1 MTTGDD
7 MVRCEVLNLTDV
19 SVDHIDVISIMFL
32 CTLPQDQSHYF
43 SSHRKRNIQE
53 RVY

>member
-1 MTTGDD
+1 MTTGDG
-7 MVRCEVLNLTDV
+7 MVRCEMLNLTDV
-19 SVDHIDVISIMFL
+19 SVDHIISVMFL
-32 CTLPQDQSHYF
+32 CTPPQDQSHYF